1 MKFGIKQK
9 ILLVLIGVLALT
21 TGLAALLASY
31 FTNLQN
37 EQTAFADL
45 ERDLLTWQNDLH
57 ASTIR
62 LREVA
67 LDAVGDPVI
76 LNQLAEL
83 VTLELNLNQAAGIR
97 ESSEVARTLAYTKSV
112 SLNRL
117 HLVLRTGGFTSIAVY
132 TGGKLSHYVSA
143 SEAGMMV
150 RKAIDSPV
158 WIQASA
164 DTQGNLPFQSWP
176 AWTEALPRSELTS
189 PPAHLNRPTV
199 SFNFQSPQQTRIEI
213 AVPVQGISEVVAI
226 DVVAQGTTQFVS
238 ELAIAQPAT
247 NDESGRQAST
257 VAVVVFQKLIDRA
270 ALEEVATK
278 TGTLPALF
286 SPDGKHRQLL
296 TDITASAPDLWNAQ
310 AVQVGTER
318 GVHQRTVTNRAGSF
332 YQALL
337 PWEFEG
343 QPRLILGLASSRAS
357 TLQNI
362 RQTVAAILIV
372 AGLVLLLSISLGMFW
387 VNRFIDPIVAL
398 TAAAKK
404 MGMQRRLQSES
415 AASHQASVEVLR
427 RIAVEAPDEVGDL
440 AKAFNAMIAEL
451 RQSFETLEQRVQG
464 RTAEL
469 RQQTRYLRTLI
480 DTLPLLVWLKDT
492 HSRYLAANQASADAC
507 GRTAEDLV
515 GKSDLDIWPREIAES
530 YRADDADVMK
540 TRQRKTVEEP
550 LLDVKGTIW
559 IETYKA
565 PVLDEDGTVL
575 GTVGA
580 ARDISERKAAEA
592 AREAA
597 LAEAERLAQ
606 LRSEFLAQ
614 MSHELRTPLNAIL
627 GYAQILQRDERLTD
641 RQARGLAIIQE
652 SGHHLLTLINDI
664 LDLSRI
670 GASKLELY
678 PVDVNLAAFLRTVSD
693 IIRVKADEKSLLFTY
708 EGSADLPSAVRVDDK
723 RLRQVLLNLLGN
735 AVKFTDRGHITL
747 RAQRAPVSNHDGI
760 PTEVGVQI
768 AHDSK
773 KPSAENVNGEDDA
786 DRDVHMVRLRFEVED
801 TGIGMT
807 REQVE
812 RIFHPFEQVADVARR
827 RGGAG
832 LGLAISRQLVRLMGG
847 DIQVRSEAGK
857 GSVFSFELDVP
868 VAESQPDVLPTQRA
882 IGYAGPRRK
891 ILIVDDVPQSRAM
904 LMDFLTTLGFD
915 VADATNGQE
924 AIDQAQRIR
933 PDLIVMDIAMPV
945 MDGLEATRRI
955 RRSPELA
962 QVPILIASAS
972 ATSEDESRSRASGA
986 SAFVPKPIEQERL
999 LKAIG
1004 EHLAV
1009 EWMHEEEITE
1019 EPELAPTGTTEA
1031 MIIPPQEEM
1040 DVLHRLALA
1049 GNMRDIRERANYL
1062 KDLDPRYE
1070 PFVRRLQS
1078 LAQRYQSEAILA
1090 LVERYR
1096 AEAK

>member
-21 TGLAALLASY
+21 TGLDALLASY
-31 FTNLQN
+31 FTNRQN
-37 EQTAFADL
+37 ERTAFADL
-45 ERDLLTWQNDLH
+45 QRDLLTWQNDLQ

-67 LDAVGDPVI
+67 LDAVGDAVI

-83 VTLELNLNQAAGIR
+83 VTLELNLNEPAEMR
-97 ESSEVARTLAYTKSV
+97 ESSEAARTLAYTKSV

-132 TGGKLSHYVSA
+132 TGGQLSHYVSA

-150 RKAIDSPV
+150 RKAAGPV
-158 WIQASA
+158 WVQASA
-164 DTQGNLPFQSWP
+164 DKYGNLPFQSWP
-176 AWTEALPRSELTS
+176 AWSEAVPRFVLTP

-199 SFNFQSPQQTRIEI
+199 SFNFQTPHRTQIEI
-213 AVPVQGISEVVAI
+213 AVPIQGVSEDVAT
-226 DVVAQGTTQFVS
+226 DVVARSRTRFVS
-238 ELAIAQPAT
+238 ELAIAQPAQSH
-247 NDESGRQAST
+247 EGALAGRQAST
-257 VAVVVFQKLIDRA
+257 VAVAVFQKLIDRA
-270 ALEEVATK
+270 ALEQVATK
-278 TGTLPALF
+278 TGKLPALL
-286 SPDGKHRQLL
+286 SPDGRHRQQL
-296 TDITASAPDLWNAQ
+296 TEVSATAPDLWGAQ
-310 AVQVGTER
+310 AVQDGMER
-318 GVHQRTVTNRAGSF
+318 GVNQRTVTTRQGSF

-337 PWEFEG
+337 PWQFEG

-362 RQTVAAILIV
+362 RQTVAAILTV
-372 AGLVLLLSISLGMFW
+372 AGLVLLISISLGMFW
-387 VNRFIDPIVAL
+387 VSRFINPIVAL

-404 MGMQRRLQSES
+404 MGMKRRLQTEP
-415 AASHQASVEVLR
+415 AASVQSSVEELR
-427 RIAVEAPDEVGDL
+427 RIAAEAPDEVGDL
-440 AKAFNAMIAEL
+440 AEAFNVMIAEL

-480 DTLPLLVWLKDT
+480 DTLPLLAWLKDT
-492 HSRYLAANQASADAC
+492 KSRYLAVNQATADAC
-507 GRTAEDLV
+507 GRTVEDIV
-515 GKSDLDIWPREIAES
+515 GKSDLELWPREIAES
-530 YRADDADVMK
+530 YRADDVDAMA

-550 LLDVKGTIW
+550 LADVKGTIW

-597 LAEAERLAQ
+597 LAEGERLAR

-641 RQARGLAIIQE
+641 RQARGLATIEE

-678 PVDVNLAAFLRTVSD
+678 PADINLAGFLRVVSD
-693 IIRVKADEKSLLFTY
+693 IIGVKADEKSLLFTY
-708 EGSADLPSAVRVDDK
+708 QGSADLPAAVRVDDK

-735 AVKFTDRGHITL
+735 AVKFTDRGHIAL
-747 RAQRAPVSNHDGI
+747 RVQRVPVPALTEHHSEDGN
-760 PTEVGVQI
+760 
-768 AHDSK
+768 A
-773 KPSAENVNGEDDA
+773 
-786 DRDVHMVRLRFEVED
+786 MVRLLFEVED
-801 TGIGMT
+801 SGIGMT
-807 REQVE
+807 KEQLE
-812 RIFHPFEQVADVARR
+812 RIFQPFEQVADVERR

-832 LGLAISRQLVRLMGG
+832 LGLAISRQLVRLMGA

-868 VAESQPDVLPTQRA
+868 VAESQLDILPMQRVA
-882 IGYAGPRRK
+882 IGYTGPRRK
-891 ILIVDDVPQSRAM
+891 ILIVDDVAQSRMM
-904 LMDFLTTLGFD
+904 LMDFLTTLGFH
-915 VADATNGQE
+915 VVDATNGQE
-924 AIDQAQRIR
+924 AIDQAQHAR
-933 PDLIVMDIAMPV
+933 PDLIVMDITMPL

-955 RRSPELA
+955 RRMFGLA
-962 QVPILIASAS
+962 HVPILIASAS
-972 ATSEDESRSRASGA
+972 ATSGDESKSLAAGA
-986 SAFVPKPIEQERL
+986 SAFVPKPIEQEKL

-1004 EHLAV
+1004 EHLAI
-1009 EWMHEEEITE
+1009 EWTYEEITE
-1019 EPELAPTGTTEA
+1019 EPELAPRGTA
-1031 MIIPPQEEM
+1031 DAIVIPPQEEM
-1040 DVLHRLALA
+1040 DVLYRLALA
-1049 GNMRDIRERANYL
+1049 GNMRDILDRANYL
-1062 KDLDPRYE
+1062 KDSDPRYG

-1090 LVERYR
+1090 LVERCR
-1096 AEAK
+1096 AEVAQNDRSIGPSP

>member
-21 TGLAALLASY
+21 TGFDALLASY
-31 FTNLQN
+31 FTNRQN

-45 ERDLLTWQNDLH
+45 KRDLLTWQNDLQ

-67 LDAVGDPVI
+67 LDAVGDAVI

-83 VTLELNLNQAAGIR
+83 VTLELNLNEPAKIR
-97 ESSEVARTLAYTKSV
+97 ESSEAARTLAYTKSV

-132 TGGKLSHYVSA
+132 AGGQLSHYVSA
-143 SEAGMMV
+143 SEAGMVV
-150 RKAIDSPV
+150 RKANDGPV
-158 WIQASA
+158 WVQASA
-164 DTQGNLPFQSWP
+164 DTHGNLPFQSWP
-176 AWTEALPRSELTS
+176 AWSEAAPRFVLTV
-189 PPAHLNRPTV
+189 PPAHLNQPTV
-199 SFNFQSPQQTRIEI
+199 SFNFQTPHNTLIEI
-213 AVPVQGISEVVAI
+213 AVPIQGVSEDVATDAVVQPM
-226 DVVAQGTTQFVS
+226 TRFVS
-238 ELAIAQPAT
+238 ELAIAQPA
-247 NDESGRQAST
+247 ESHEGALPGRQAST

-278 TGTLPALF
+278 TGKLPALF
-286 SPDGKHRQLL
+286 SPDGKHRQQL
-296 TDITASAPDLWNAQ
+296 TEVTATAPDLWDAQ
-310 AVQVGTER
+310 AVQAGMAR
-318 GVHQRTVTNRAGSF
+318 GVIQRTVTNRQGSF

-337 PWEFEG
+337 PWQFEG
-343 QPRLILGLASSRAS
+343 RPRLILGLASSRAS

-362 RQTVAAILIV
+362 RQTVAGILTV

-387 VNRFIDPIVAL
+387 VSRFIDPIVAL

-404 MGMQRRLQSES
+404 MGMKRRLQTGP
-415 AASHQASVEVLR
+415 AAGDQTSVEELR

-440 AKAFNAMIAEL
+440 AEAFNSMIGEL
-451 RQSFETLEQRVQG
+451 RQSFETLEQRVQD

-480 DTLPLLVWLKDT
+480 DTLPLLAWLKDT
-492 HSRYLAANQASADAC
+492 KSRYLAANQATADAC
-507 GRTAEDLV
+507 GHRVEDIV
-515 GKSDLDIWPREIAES
+515 GKSDLEIWPRELAES
-530 YRADDADVMK
+530 YRAGDAEAMA
-540 TRQRKTVEEP
+540 TGQRKTVEER
-550 LLDVKGTIW
+550 LADVKGTIW

-580 ARDISERKAAEA
+580 ARNISERKAAEA

-597 LAEAERLAQ
+597 LAEAERLAR

-627 GYAQILQRDERLTD
+627 GYAQILQRDEPLTD
-641 RQARGLAIIQE
+641 RQERGLATIQE

-670 GASKLELY
+670 GAEKLELY
-678 PVDVNLAAFLRTVSD
+678 PADINLAAFLRVVSD

-708 EGSADLPSAVRVDDK
+708 QGSADLPAAVRVDDK

-735 AVKFTDRGHITL
+735 AVKFTDRGHVAL
-747 RAQRAPVSNHDGI
+747 RVQTVPVPAPAQHHP
-760 PTEVGVQI
+760 
-768 AHDSK
+768 
-773 KPSAENVNGEDDA
+773 ENGKT
-786 DRDVHMVRLRFEVED
+786 MVRLLFEVED
-801 TGIGMT
+801 SGIGMT
-807 REQVE
+807 GEQLE
-812 RIFHPFEQVADVARR
+812 RIFYPFEQVADVKRR
-827 RGGAG
+827 QGGAG

-847 DIQVRSEAGK
+847 DIQVQSEAGK
-857 GSVFSFELDVP
+857 GSVFRFELDLP
-868 VAESQPDVLPTQRA
+868 VAESQHGILPAQRIA
-882 IGYAGPRRK
+882 IGYTGPRRK

-915 VADATNGQE
+915 VVDATNGQE
-924 AIDQAQRIR
+924 AIDQAQRVR
-933 PDLIVMDIAMPV
+933 PDLIVMDITMPV

-955 RRSPELA
+955 CSMPELA

-972 ATSEDESRSRASGA
+972 ATSEDEARSHAAGA
-986 SAFVPKPIEQERL
+986 SAFVPKPIEQQRL

-1009 EWMHEEEITE
+1009 EWTYEKIAE
-1019 EPELAPTGTTEA
+1019 EPEPAPGGTADEF
-1031 MIIPPQEEM
+1031 IVPPQEEM
-1040 DVLHRLALA
+1040 EVLHQLALA
-1049 GNMRDIRERANYL
+1049 GNMRDIRDRANYL
-1062 KDLDPRYE
+1062 KNSDPRYG
-1070 PFVRRLQS
+1070 PFVRRLES
-1078 LAQRYQSEAILA
+1078 LAQRYQSQAILA
-1090 LVERYR
+1090 LVERCR
-1096 AEAK
+1096 ADVAESDRRTGLSPATRRPE